1 MRSPFSAKL
10 TCPLRFPFSVIG
22 AGIALCLVGG
32 YSSAQVLNG
41 WQPDVQPDRALR
53 ATETSN
59 SAQQAASSGNAAPK
73 PTSLGMQTRPIQDHP
88 QTPPRAELEK
98 SAEPPVP
105 PSPIVQ
111 NQPLPE
117 DTAETSEGS
126 AKPQAVEPDM
136 SLARQYCRVVGND
149 ALAAKLA
156 EERRRAEDLKRRIE
170 AKIGELE
177 AATAEQKKWLQLRK
191 EFQEKATDNLVS
203 VYALMDAEA
212 AAQRL
217 TDVTDDVAAAILL
230 KLPAKAT
237 SAILAE
243 MQSDKAGRLT
253 AYLAGSADV
262 AGSPAT
268 TQAAP

>member
-1 MRSPFSAKL
+1 MRSPFSAK
-10 TCPLRFPFSVIG
+10 PAWPFRISLGVIG
-22 AGIALCLVGG
+22 TSIAVCLAGGSLR
-32 YSSAQVLNG
+32 AQVLNG
-41 WQPDVQPDRALR
+41 WLPDVQADQAVRKDAPSGSAQQPAVAGNANAKPPSNGAKHPARPSSNEQNELLPEE
-53 ATETSN
+53 ATETS
-59 SAQQAASSGNAAPK
+59 
-73 PTSLGMQTRPIQDHP
+73 
-88 QTPPRAELEK
+88 
-98 SAEPPVP
+98 
-105 PSPIVQ
+105 
-111 NQPLPE
+111 
-117 DTAETSEGS
+117 EGR

-156 EERRRAEDLKRRIE
+156 EERRRAEDLKRQIE
-170 AKIGELE
+170 TKIGELE

-191 EFQEKATDNLVS
+191 EFQEKATDNLVA

-217 TDVTDDVAAAILL
+217 TNVTDDVAAAILL

-262 AGSPAT
+262 TGSPAT

>member
-1 MRSPFSAKL
+1 MRSPFSAKPTWL
-10 TCPLRFPFSVIG
+10 SRISLGVIG
-22 AGIALCLVGG
+22 TSIAVCLVGG
-32 YSSAQVLNG
+32 SSRAQVLNG
-41 WQPDVQPDRALR
+41 WQPDVQSDQAVRKDAPLG
-53 ATETSN
+53 
-59 SAQQAASSGNAAPK
+59 SAQQPAVAGNATAK
-73 PTSLGMQTRPIQDHP
+73 
-88 QTPPRAELEK
+88 
-98 SAEPPVP
+98 P
-105 PSPIVQ
+105 PSNGAEHPVRPSSNEQ
-111 NQPLPE
+111 NELLPE
-117 DTAETSEGS
+117 EAAKTSEGR
-126 AKPQAVEPDM
+126 AKPQAAEPDM

-149 ALAAKLA
+149 AFAAKLA

-177 AATAEQKKWLQLRK
+177 AATAEQKRWLQLRK
-191 EFQEKATDNLVS
+191 EFQEKATGNLVA

-230 KLPAKAT
+230 KLPPKAT

-262 AGSPAT
+262 VGSPAT
-268 TQAAP
+268 IQATP